1 MATTSKNIMLRSLKL
16 KTQIKNLEVEGPQV
30 FCLQLKQLSNLV
42 IKLKKSLVKHLLLKL
57 TRMFMIAI
65 RENLK
70 KDQNYLGIP

>member
-30 FCLQLKQLSNLV
+30 FCLQLKPLSNLV